1 MPLQISAPLVMALLD
16 IDNVQVRAPKTD
28 QDKLKAKY
36 IKTLFHANLRSQAP
50 DEGQVGAYIKR
61 IEKLEGRVL
70 TPDQARKRWLRSAP
84 QWRAFYLQLM
94 MEAALPQNER
104 NGFWRDIEVNPA
116 RQTQNVIEFLKNRDI
131 VAFSS
136 FMAADEER
144 RWFTRG
150 GRQRIPLADELLK
163 ALRPKS
169 LKYMAKREKRRPIP
183 GKNIFEESGL
193 PFDATLGPLTVF
205 NLPLDRRSRNHL
217 LDAGIIDLMD
227 DGVLATLVNDSGAWL
242 QQLDATGDPQ
252 FFDFAAAINR
262 LPAKNHERLLKIAEG
277 SADVES
283 ALEFWFTHVPVSA
296 NRALHGLKM
305 FFKGTA
311 YTVADVAQATVPWI
325 LSLPT
330 KMATGGGSPQAY
342 KESKYGR
349 RLEDGKWISYAK
361 PGSTAQEAMTAKV
374 DPTYLGAVHAQQVA
388 AIQDLSTRFG
398 STVPDA
404 LSEFVRH
411 YADTYSDWDKYED
424 YWRYDPVP
432 AFLDVMTAFQLAGA
446 IKIPMGK
453 TSTID
458 KAKLMA
464 AREYR
469 MGRRVTPA
477 QRLKTRPEGY
487 ESIIKASMAKRDWVS
502 IRELPLRFIHVIGD
516 MTLNKSAWEFVKGKG
531 GPGPKYGAGIV
542 VLANTMELLNHNLPV
557 IGPAWGKMGRALLS
571 RAKDGTILGMTAQ
584 YFMNQSS
591 YMSREMNAI
600 ITLGKKEVNIL
611 RTNSYAAQQDLIAR
625 MARAAVDKDRLPS
638 IREIIRDSVS
648 GLEIEKAVPI
658 EGRVLLPIRRHSRLR
673 SGQKRAPK
681 TQRERLAEEHRLA
694 RQQDPGPEGLDT
706 GLGPQKRPTQRPSEV
721 WLEIE
726 QYLQYIQDN
735 FELFKGVW
743 DDLNAGK
750 KVNPDRVR
758 VPVGHLTDK
767 NHPGVYA
774 LNLEDLG
781 WVNRRGK
788 ATKAFKKVMPRR
800 RGEIR
805 EFLVKLHQEIL
816 KKDKRVAHPERLAAR
831 ATEVHAMNKR
841 RKDGTIDTINHLTS
855 DIIEKFDSPQIVE
868 MIVKAIGE
876 YSTRGDFNIMMEGGG
891 APFRVYLRPATTLVK
906 EGHDVNVVGDA
917 AYRLQA
923 DIVRRSHKK
932 HHAGIR
938 IVSRSGSTEGVH
950 VKLPEGSRAPQR
962 LAVSVDAA
970 KVFEYFDLS
979 ETPRYMK
986 GSPWHSAIDEAIF
999 TTPEQYLEFSEQIG
1013 REMIRNPRGQRGGA
1027 AYKKQITETVL
1038 ERWRRLDS
1046 ELPEPGIVRDKE
1058 GNILKLDM
1066 YDGTV
1071 TREAIRHHDVVGY
1084 TLEDLGLVH
1093 KQGKNWMPTDTMQ
1106 YILERGQLEMRVMSG
1121 DVETVAG
1128 ITGALNALKHMLRDG
1143 REPVFVSRYD
1153 LDFYSP
1159 KLKKELAPEA
1169 PTTGGTMRGARH
1181 SGEMTA
1187 VGLEDA
1193 ARGLGI
1199 NHTIATDNPALID
1212 MMRDLFGD
1220 IQVRRTQTVLENRAT
1235 YDRVARPFAT
1245 RQLDREFYAIY
1256 DPEGVPITQD
1266 RIRALKYELDAMRP
1280 RKAKAQKKKIDA
1292 ALKEVEEG
1300 VARTVPMD
1308 ERVDLLAAGE
1318 RPSPPLD
1325 APEAIVVTREFG
1337 VYETDSGLRYF
1348 GEPLDQLSGKL
1359 ADEVKS
1365 KAKPLGETFKKHKE
1379 TLEQRKQKIAAE
1391 IEKLT
1396 EENAK
1401 RAYVQVQKQIERLE
1415 ANLDKARGV
1424 VASRKKNVRIER
1436 EIKKLEERR
1445 VKAEGDLAGLE
1456 KSDLTPEAK
1465 SAKSEA
1471 LQANLE
1477 AAAEKLHQLRGT
1489 LEPDLKMGERVAKL
1503 EGELSWRYEVRDK
1516 YLLRKLGDE
1525 GLEGLPKWY
1534 VKDVDQA
1541 FPTLGDELNWLDA
1554 MSKKTDKAIDSLHTA
1569 KR

>member
-1 MPLQISAPLVMALLD
+1 
-16 IDNVQVRAPKTD
+16 
-28 QDKLKAKY
+28 
-36 IKTLFHANLRSQAP
+36 
-50 DEGQVGAYIKR
+50 
-61 IEKLEGRVL
+61 
-70 TPDQARKRWLRSAP
+70 
-84 QWRAFYLQLM
+84 
-94 MEAALPQNER
+94 
-104 NGFWRDIEVNPA
+104 
-116 RQTQNVIEFLKNRDI
+116 
-131 VAFSS
+131 
-136 FMAADEER
+136 
-144 RWFTRG
+144 
-150 GRQRIPLADELLK
+150 
-163 ALRPKS
+163 
-169 LKYMAKREKRRPIP
+169 
-183 GKNIFEESGL
+183 
-193 PFDATLGPLTVF
+193 
-205 NLPLDRRSRNHL
+205 
-217 LDAGIIDLMD
+217 
-227 DGVLATLVNDSGAWL
+227 
-242 QQLDATGDPQ
+242 
-252 FFDFAAAINR
+252 
-262 LPAKNHERLLKIAEG
+262 
-277 SADVES
+277 
-283 ALEFWFTHVPVSA
+283 
-296 NRALHGLKM
+296 
-305 FFKGTA
+305 
-311 YTVADVAQATVPWI
+311 
-325 LSLPT
+325 
-330 KMATGGGSPQAY
+330 
-342 KESKYGR
+342 
-349 RLEDGKWISYAK
+349 
-361 PGSTAQEAMTAKV
+361 
-374 DPTYLGAVHAQQVA
+374 
-388 AIQDLSTRFG
+388 
-398 STVPDA
+398 
-404 LSEFVRH
+404 
-411 YADTYSDWDKYED
+411 
-424 YWRYDPVP
+424 
-432 AFLDVMTAFQLAGA
+432 
-446 IKIPMGK
+446 
-453 TSTID
+453 
-458 KAKLMA
+458 
-464 AREYR
+464 
-469 MGRRVTPA
+469 
-477 QRLKTRPEGY
+477 
-487 ESIIKASMAKRDWVS
+487 
-502 IRELPLRFIHVIGD
+502 
-516 MTLNKSAWEFVKGKG
+516 
-531 GPGPKYGAGIV
+531 
-542 VLANTMELLNHNLPV
+542 
-557 IGPAWGKMGRALLS
+557 
-571 RAKDGTILGMTAQ
+571 
-584 YFMNQSS
+584 
-591 YMSREMNAI
+591 
-600 ITLGKKEVNIL
+600 
-611 RTNSYAAQQDLIAR
+611 
-625 MARAAVDKDRLPS
+625 
-638 IREIIRDSVS
+638 
-648 GLEIEKAVPI
+648 
-658 EGRVLLPIRRHSRLR
+658 
-673 SGQKRAPK
+673 
-681 TQRERLAEEHRLA
+681 
-694 RQQDPGPEGLDT
+694 
-706 GLGPQKRPTQRPSEV
+706 
-721 WLEIE
+721 
-726 QYLQYIQDN
+726 
-735 FELFKGVW
+735 
-743 DDLNAGK
+743 
-750 KVNPDRVR
+750 
-758 VPVGHLTDK
+758 
-767 NHPGVYA
+767 
-774 LNLEDLG
+774 
-781 WVNRRGK
+781 
-788 ATKAFKKVMPRR
+788 
-800 RGEIR
+800 
-805 EFLVKLHQEIL
+805 
-816 KKDKRVAHPERLAAR
+816 
-831 ATEVHAMNKR
+831 
-841 RKDGTIDTINHLTS
+841 
-855 DIIEKFDSPQIVE
+855 
-868 MIVKAIGE
+868 
-876 YSTRGDFNIMMEGGG
+876 
-891 APFRVYLRPATTLVK
+891 
-906 EGHDVNVVGDA
+906 
-917 AYRLQA
+917 
-923 DIVRRSHKK
+923 
-932 HHAGIR
+932 
-938 IVSRSGSTEGVH
+938 
-950 VKLPEGSRAPQR
+950 
-962 LAVSVDAA
+962 
-970 KVFEYFDLS
+970 
-979 ETPRYMK
+979 
-986 GSPWHSAIDEAIF
+986 
-999 TTPEQYLEFSEQIG
+999 
-1013 REMIRNPRGQRGGA
+1013 MIRNPRGQRGGA

-1220 IQVRRTQTVLENRAT
+1220 IQVRRTQTILENRAT

-1541 FPTLGDELNWLDA
+1541 FPTLG
-1554 MSKKTDKAIDSLHTA
+1554 
-1569 KR
+1569 